1 MLASSFFFFNDF
13 ALSLSLFLSLCW
25 RKRYMTPTILSFLFV
40 QELIKCKFSLFVFIN
55 LITQMNES
63 SSKCRSIRLTD
74 FSCCCYFQCERER
87 EKNKDNMCNSNRI
100 IAIASIVHSMRYEEL
115 IFSALNLNNT
125 FLQHKIVVDAH
136 FLFFCTWWKRDLS
149 SRREQKTSMHSNYY
163 SLSTAIHV
171 DQSKIELNEFSL
183 FYLFSIMTDPDKW
196 D

>member
-1 MLASSFFFFNDF
+1 
-13 ALSLSLFLSLCW
+13 
-25 RKRYMTPTILSFLFV
+25 MTPTILSFLFV

-136 FLFFCTWWKRDLS
+136 FLFFARGENETCQVGENKRLQCILIIT
-149 SRREQKTSMHSNYY
+149 RFQ
-163 SLSTAIHV
+163 
-171 DQSKIELNEFSL
+171 QL
-183 FYLFSIMTDPDKW
+183 FMSIKVK
-196 D
+196 